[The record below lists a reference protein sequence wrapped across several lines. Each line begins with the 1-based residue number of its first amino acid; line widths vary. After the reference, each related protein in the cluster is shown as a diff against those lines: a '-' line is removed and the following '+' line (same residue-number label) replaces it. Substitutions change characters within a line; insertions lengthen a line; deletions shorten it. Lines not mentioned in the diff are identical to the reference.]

1 MLALGHFDDGVKV
14 GVSLAFANVQRR
26 ANGTLQV
33 SVSSTWRLRFMATAA
48 VGVGESAVGG
58 EGEQLQL

>member
-1 MLALGHFDDGVKV
+1 MRDCRTAGAQVHIQTQAYLYSLYAMLALGHFDDGVKV

-33 SVSSTWRLRFMATAA
+33 SVSST
-48 VGVGESAVGG
+48 
-58 EGEQLQL
+58 